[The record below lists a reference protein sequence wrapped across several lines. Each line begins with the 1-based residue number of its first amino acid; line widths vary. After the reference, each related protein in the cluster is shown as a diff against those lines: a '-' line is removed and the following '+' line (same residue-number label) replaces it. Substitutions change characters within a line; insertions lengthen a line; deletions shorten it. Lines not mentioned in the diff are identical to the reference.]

1 MQFQTMSSFPKPAW
15 PPAPPPTP
23 QKHGS
28 KKSFPSQAEN
38 WNGEWFFSVEEIQ
51 LKDSVTGEL
60 IFAFTDDVI
69 SNFKLTPSAKGL
81 ELKFDCA
88 QTNRSYTF
96 KKPLTLSTDLELT
109 VEPMG
114 TDVVYTTNIKFKK

>member
-1 MQFQTMSSFPKPAW
+1 MSELRYIKLGTEDYPFPVKFEQHQTGK
-15 PPAPPPTP
+15 
-23 QKHGS
+23 
-28 KKSFPSQAEN
+28 
-38 WNGEWFFSVEEIQ
+38 
-51 LKDSVTGEL
+51 KDSITGEV
-60 IFAFTDDVI
+60 IFNFTDDVI
-69 SNFKLTPSAKGL
+69 SNFKLTPSTKGL
-81 ELKFDCA
+81 ELKFDCE